1 MTDTETPIEDLV
13 AISQEQPQGLP
24 AHPALADVEALIE
37 KCRDQKVS
45 VQELQILILR
55 RYVRKNPEWK
65 NRKADVFGPTISERK
80 WRDIRALSNKLISNM
95 DRRIALLEKLRAALA
110 GERAS

>member
-1 MTDTETPIEDLV
+1 MTDTETPIEDLL
-13 AISQEQPQGLP
+13 AISKTAHNPLPQ
-24 AHPALADVEALIE
+24 HPALADVEGLIE
-37 KCRDQKVS
+37 KCRDQKFQ

-65 NRKADVFGPTISERK
+65 DRKADVFGPTISQRK
-80 WRDIRALSNKLISNM
+80 WLDIRALSNKLIANL

-110 GERAS
+110 GERAA